1 MNRVFFVTFFT
12 TLFFSF
18 FYSLS
23 VVHTPPPQPETIVS
37 PASSLTEAALLM
49 QSRKSDADVDSI
61 VEICPTL
68 TPSQIL
74 KLLKSYTS
82 DDCEDPI
89 SQNFI
94 ESLSRKLNAV
104 SPMSRKIVHNSLIFI
119 AVTLRY

>member
-1 MNRVFFVTFFT
+1 MR
-12 TLFFSF
+12 
-18 FYSLS
+18 
-23 VVHTPPPQPETIVS
+23 QPETIVS

-74 KLLKSYTS
+74 KLLKSYTN

-94 ESLSRKLNAV
+94 ETLSKKLNAV
-104 SPMSRKIVHNSLIFI
+104 SLAQVFSSFLQNLLIFI
-119 AVTLRY
+119 ALPLSL